1 MVYLLKYCKIIT
13 LNGENIR
20 LETVTVKTETG
31 LYTAEK
37 GTVLLGFLHSIGMD
51 IPSDCGGAG
60 FCGKC
65 EVEIECDGIVSNVR
79 SCQYRL
85 EKDITVLSREEAS
98 GEIKTDNRIDD
109 LVLSTDYAVIDLG
122 TTAVSTAVCRDGN
135 LYEYTELNALSRI
148 GRDVISRSE
157 YIRRNGWLDE
167 ASGMLKKQLAGMIR
181 KICSGNGLT
190 VPDRVTVGGNTIMQ
204 HILAGIEPYPITVF
218 PFEPATLFKGDDRF
232 IQLDESITAELMPC
246 VAGYFGGD
254 LTAGL
259 LYLKHRM
266 KKDETALLIDIGTN
280 GEMALIC
287 GDSITCCSVASGP
300 AFEGGNIEC
309 GMTGTDGAI
318 DHVFFTED
326 GIRYST
332 IGNTAPKGI
341 CGSGIIDLV
350 SVLLKMEIVAES
362 GRFLPPSETDIFM
375 GGYTEDEN
383 GNGLLHLG
391 SSVFITAKD
400 IRMIQMA
407 KAALAA
413 GIEILLRECGLDYS
427 QVDAV
432 YLAGGFGTLMNVSS
446 AADIGMIPEGFRE
459 KCIPCGNTCLKG
471 TALAAV
477 SQDVAEDLDD
487 LCGRCRYI
495 ELSSY
500 SDFNDLYV
508 SNMMFGG
515 K

>member
-1 MVYLLKYCKIIT
+1 MLYLHKYDYFSA
-13 LNGENIR
+13 LNGEISG
-20 LETVTVKTETG
+20 LDTVIVKTQSG
-31 LYTAEK
+31 SYAAEK
-37 GTVLLGFLHSIGMD
+37 GTVLLAFLHDIGMN

-65 EVEIECDGIVSNVR
+65 EMEIECDGIVSTVR
-79 SCQYRL
+79 SCQYCLDR
-85 EKDITVLSREEAS
+85 DITVLSRAEAA
-98 GEIKTDNRIDD
+98 GEIKTDNRIED
-109 LVLSTDYAVIDLG
+109 LVLSSDYVAIDLG
-122 TTAVSTAVCRDGN
+122 TTAVSAAVCMEGK
-135 LYEYTELNALSRI
+135 LFELTELNALSSS

-157 YIRRNGWLDE
+157 YIRKNNCLAE
-167 ASGMLKKQLAGMIR
+167 SSGMLRRQLAGMIR
-181 KICSGNGLT
+181 KICSANGLP
-190 VPDRVTVGGNTIMQ
+190 VPGRVTVGGNTIMQ
-204 HILAGIEPYPITVF
+204 HILAGVDPYPITVY
-218 PFEPATLFKGDDRF
+218 PFEPASLFKGEDRYVKLDD
-232 IQLDESITAELMPC
+232 EITAELMPC

-259 LYLKHRM
+259 LYLRHRM
-266 KKDETALLIDIGTN
+266 EKDETALLIDIGTN
-280 GEMALIC
+280 GEMALIN

-318 DHVFFTED
+318 DHVSLTEE

-350 SVLLKMEIVAES
+350 SVLLKMGIVDTT
-362 GRFLPPSETDIFM
+362 GRFLPPSETDIYM

-383 GNGLLHLG
+383 ENGMLYLG

-413 GIEILLRECGLDYS
+413 GIEILLRECGLDQS
-427 QVDAV
+427 QVDTV
-432 YLAGGFGTLMNVSS
+432 YLAGGFGTLMDVSS
-446 AADIGMIPEGFRE
+446 AADIGMIPEGFRNR
-459 KCIPCGNTCLKG
+459 CVPCGNTSLKG
-471 TALAAV
+471 AARAAV
-477 SQDVAEDLDD
+477 SQDAGSELAE

-500 SDFNDLYV
+500 SDFNGLYV

-515 K
+515 